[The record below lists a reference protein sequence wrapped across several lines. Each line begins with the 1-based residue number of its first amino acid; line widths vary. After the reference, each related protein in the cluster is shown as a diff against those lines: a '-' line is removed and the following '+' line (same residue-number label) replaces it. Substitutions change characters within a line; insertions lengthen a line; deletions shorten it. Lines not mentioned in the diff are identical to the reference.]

1 MGSKACKAELQQQ
14 QQQKQERSRS
24 SNLPWISTLALFRF
38 EFIIHA
44 RSSTYVPISIRH
56 LPILC
61 LFLFCGSF
69 HLCCSCF
76 FLNWHAHCID
86 FSELLASPQRP
97 TSTTQ
102 EVVQQ
107 EGWLDS
113 LVSKG

>member
-1 MGSKACKAELQQQ
+1 MRAAAPMC
-14 QQQKQERSRS
+14 R
-24 SNLPWISTLALFRF
+24 LAYGICQFSVYFCFVGLFIF
-38 EFIIHA
+38 
-44 RSSTYVPISIRH
+44 VV
-56 LPILC
+56 LV
-61 LFLFCGSF
+61 
-69 HLCCSCF
+69 F